1 MEHALARVDQLMERA
16 LKDGAFPGAVL
27 AVGSSEHAAIRTY
40 GVTTPLEGGAPVTE
54 ETIYDLASLSKLFTA
69 TAALMLLER
78 GEFRLDDPVSRFLPS
93 FAQGDKAE
101 IRLRHLLT
109 HTSGLP
115 AFNPYYETVKG
126 QAEMLN
132 AIAQTPLQYKT
143 GSQVIYSCLGFI
155 TLANVIQTI
164 AGQSLDSFLAS
175 NLFASLAMADTGY
188 GPVGQPRE
196 RIAPTEECPW
206 RGRVAWGE
214 VHDENAFAQGG
225 VSGNAGLFSTAP
237 DLVRFA
243 QMMLRNGASSG
254 GRLLSPAVIRA
265 ATRNYTSGLQENR
278 GLGWQMRSNEYPWCG
293 DLAPAN
299 SYGHTGF
306 TGTSLWISSDDDLF
320 VVLLTNRV
328 HPKRANVQHIRY
340 RPLIHNLLISE
351 LGRA

>member
-1 MEHALARVDQLMERA
+1 MTRVDQLMERA
-16 LKDGAFPGAVL
+16 LGEGVFPGAVL
-27 AVGSSEHAAIRTY
+27 AVGSSEQATIHTY
-40 GVTTPLEGGAPVTE
+40 GVTTTLEGGAPVSE

-78 GEFRLDDPVSRFLPS
+78 GEFRLDDPVGRFLPA

-115 AFNPYYETVKG
+115 AFNPYYQVARG
-126 QAEMLN
+126 QAEMLD
-132 AIAQTPLQYKT
+132 AIARTALQYKT
-143 GSQVIYSCLGFI
+143 GSQVVYSCLGFI
-155 TLANVIQTI
+155 TLANVVQTVT
-164 AGQSLDSFLAS
+164 GQSLDRFLS
-175 NLFASLAMADTGY
+175 DNLFEPLGMGSTGY
-188 GPVGQPRE
+188 GPIEQPRE
-196 RIAPTEECPW
+196 RVAPTEECPW
-206 RGRVAWGE
+206 RGRVVWGE

-243 QMMLRNGASSG
+243 QMMLRRGSSEL
-254 GRLLSPAVIRA
+254 GRILAPTTIRT
-265 ATRNYTSGLQENR
+265 ATRNYTPGLQENR

-306 TGTSLWISSDDDLF
+306 TGTSLWISPDDDLF

-328 HPKRANVQHIRY
+328 HPTRANAQHIRY
-340 RPLIHNLLISE
+340 RPLIHNLLIAE
-351 LGRA
+351 LSRA